1 MKRRPS
7 NKSQRNSPRQS
18 RSKVTVSSI
27 LDAAVRVLDREGADA
42 ATTTRIAEV
51 AGVSVG
57 TLYQYFGNRDSILD
71 ALQDREFERATE
83 FMATVLT
90 ESDSSAEQIARRVI
104 QGLLDLYAACP
115 ALHRLLV
122 VEGLRVTPTDRVQ
135 AFDLRMVNG
144 IRAFL
149 ASSGLPIRRAN
160 HDVAAFVIYHSVR
173 ATMLA
178 RLLEAP
184 AGVDDR
190 LLVDE
195 LADLVLS
202 YLVGV
207 AAPPQVQSSGAAPAP
222 VARLERDGE
231 SRCRPSPST
240 SRELSHAPGIAP
252 DGSELPAS

>member
-1 MKRRPS
+1 
-7 NKSQRNSPRQS
+7 
-18 RSKVTVSSI
+18 VSVI
-27 LDAAVRVLDREGADA
+27 LDAAVRIMDQEGADA

-83 FMATVLT
+83 FMLRVLG
-90 ESDSSAEQIARRVI
+90 EKAGSPEQIARRVI
-104 QGLLDLYAACP
+104 EGLLELYAACP

-122 VEGLRVTPTDRVQ
+122 VEGLRVTPTDHVK
-135 AFDLRMVNG
+135 AFDLRMVTA

-149 ASSGLPIRRAN
+149 TYSGLPIRRQN

-184 AGVDDR
+184 VGVDDAA
-190 LLVDE
+190 LVEE
-195 LADLVLS
+195 LTDLAVS
-202 YLVGV
+202 YLVGR
-207 AAPPQVQSSGAAPAP
+207 S
-222 VARLERDGE
+222 
-231 SRCRPSPST
+231 
-240 SRELSHAPGIAP
+240 
-252 DGSELPAS
+252 